1 MDVTRADIRRQLCR
15 PIIGFRRRQIYALNL
30 NMDEPIQ
37 LQFRARRPSEIRGA
51 MRKHIVKAFHGA
63 KQGEENGEDR
73 FTSLHCEL
81 ATTRPLPFRNLFRRL
96 AI

>member
-1 MDVTRADIRRQLCR
+1 MDVTCADIRRQLCR

-37 LQFRARRPSEIRGA
+37 LQFRMRRPSEIRTVVAQYVEHRGVL
-51 MRKHIVKAFHGA
+51 RRNKEK
-63 KQGEENGEDR
+63 ENGGSVYIR
-73 FTSLHCEL
+73 HCEL
-81 ATTRPLPFRNLFRRL
+81 ATIQSLALRNLFRRL